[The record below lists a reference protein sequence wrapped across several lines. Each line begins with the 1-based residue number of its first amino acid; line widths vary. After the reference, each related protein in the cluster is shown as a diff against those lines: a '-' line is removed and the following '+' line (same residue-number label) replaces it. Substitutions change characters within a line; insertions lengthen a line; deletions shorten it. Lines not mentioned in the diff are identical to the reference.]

1 MKKILPI
8 PIIFL
13 FLITTICM
21 SYVWAQEKG
30 EREMR
35 RPPEPPFEKMIRE
48 LNLTDQ
54 QKNELDKLRLENQKE
69 MIRLRADLEIL
80 HIDLETLLDEK
91 EPDKAKIY
99 AQLDKI
105 NDLRNEM
112 SKKHIDFV
120 LKRRAIFTPEQW
132 DKIKNLMKHPEVP
145 LMLHRQNERRPFPGL
160 MEKESGERR

>member
-35 RPPEPPFEKMIRE
+35 RPPEPPFEKMIKE

-54 QKNELDKLRLENQKE
+54 QKDELAKLRLENQKE

-80 HIDLETLLDEK
+80 HIDLETLLDAK

-105 NDLRNEM
+105 NEIRNEM
-112 SKKHIDFV
+112 SKKHIDFI

-132 DKIKNLMKHPEVP
+132 DKIKNLLKHHEVP
-145 LMLHRQNERRPFPGL
+145 QMLHRQKDRRPFPGL
-160 MEKESGERR
+160 MEKQPGERR

>member
-1 MKKILPI
+1 
-8 PIIFL
+8 
-13 FLITTICM
+13 LI
-21 SYVWAQEKG
+21 K
-30 EREMR
+30 
-35 RPPEPPFEKMIRE
+35 E

-54 QKNELDKLRLENQKE
+54 QKDELAKLRLENQKE

-91 EPDKAKIY
+91 EPDKTKIY

-105 NDLRNEM
+105 NEISNEM

-132 DKIKNLMKHPEVP
+132 DKIKNMMKHHEVP
-145 LMLHRQNERRPFPGL
+145 QMLHRQKDWRPFPEL
-160 MEKESGERR
+160 MEKQPIERR